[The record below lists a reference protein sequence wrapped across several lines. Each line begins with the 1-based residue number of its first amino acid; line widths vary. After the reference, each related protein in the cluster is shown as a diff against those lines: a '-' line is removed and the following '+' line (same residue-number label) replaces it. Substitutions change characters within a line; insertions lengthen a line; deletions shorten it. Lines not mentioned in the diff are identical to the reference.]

1 MMIFQCHFDFKDEAL
16 LQSVQKNEAREVIP
30 VRESTQKKISKM
42 LPFTYEWITMSGQ
55 YARYLSIAPFTAHSY
70 NISFGLEIKNRLT
83 LAWDKDK
90 KEILYSKGEGYSPDK
105 LQFWLYH
112 TFMPILLELRKIYH
126 ILHVG
131 AVEIEDKTVLFSAPS
146 FGGKS
151 TMTDYF
157 IKQGHTMFSD
167 DTLAVEEI
175 DEKYYAIPSYPFHRP
190 YRKLED
196 LGYRVENFATEVK
209 PIDTIYLLNKS
220 DTKKEIEIKELKGI
234 KKFKA
239 LHYSIFIMFEFMK
252 QERFLFFTEMAK
264 RVPMYEVHYPH
275 DLERLPEVYEK
286 IIAHQMML

>member
-16 LQSVQKNEAREVIP
+16 LRSVPNNNAREIIP
-30 VRESTQKKISKM
+30 VRESTQKEISKK
-42 LPFTYEWITMSGQ
+42 LPITYEWLMMSGQ
-55 YARYLSIAPFTAHSY
+55 DARYLSVTPFTPNSY
-70 NISFGLEIKNRLT
+70 DISFGLEIKNSLT
-83 LAWDKDK
+83 LAWDRDR
-90 KEILYSKGEGYSPDK
+90 KEILYSKGQDYSPDK

-112 TFMPILLELRKIYH
+112 TFMPILLELRKMYH

-131 AVEIEDKTVLFSAPS
+131 AVKIEDKTILFSAPS

-157 IKQGHTMFSD
+157 INHGHTMLSD

-175 DEKYYAIPSYPFHRP
+175 DGKYYAIPSYPFHRP

-196 LGYRVENFATEVK
+196 LGYPVKNFLTTVE

-220 DTKKEIEIKELKGI
+220 TTQTEIKIEELKGI
-234 KKFKA
+234 EKFKA

-252 QERFLFFTEMAK
+252 QEWFLFFTEMAK
-264 RVPMYEVHYPH
+264 GIPVYEVHYPH

-286 IIAHQMML
+286 IIEHQIML

>member
-16 LQSVQKNEAREVIP
+16 LQSVPEKNVREVIP
-30 VRESTQKKISKM
+30 VRESTQKEIAEM
-42 LPFTYEWITMSGQ
+42 LPFTYQWIKLSGQ
-55 YARYLSIAPFTAHSY
+55 DARYLSETSFASDNY
-70 NISFGLEIKNRLT
+70 DISFGLEIKNRLT
-83 LAWDKDK
+83 LVWDKEK
-90 KEILYSKGEGYSPDK
+90 REILYCKEKGYRPDR

-112 TFMPILLELRKIYH
+112 TFFPIVLDFSSRYH

-131 AVEIEDKTVLFSAPS
+131 SVEIEGRPIIFSAPS

-157 IKQGHTMFSD
+157 IRQGHTMLSD
-167 DTLAVEEI
+167 DTLGIEER
-175 DEKYYAIPSYPFHRP
+175 DGEYYAIPSYPFHRP

-196 LGYRVENFATEVK
+196 LGYPAENFSTKVK
-209 PIDTIYLLNKS
+209 PVNTIYVLHKS
-220 DTKKEIEIKELKGI
+220 DTRAEIEITELKGI

-239 LHYSIFIMFEFMK
+239 LHYSMFIMFEFMK

-264 RVPMYEVHYPH
+264 RVPVYEVQYPH

-286 IIAHQMML
+286 IIAHQIVL